1 MKNLEKASRMTFGT
15 RMETTAAWS
24 DVTAAWPGRAAA
36 LGVAVALV
44 LSARAD
50 VAPDF
55 GEVSVQKVPAGETA
69 AADTLVFGD
78 RAGFYKTGAGT
89 LAVEAGRIART
100 VDGRLTVLE
109 GAVAVTAGAAD
120 AFTAPPAVCAKAAFW
135 VDETSLVTTNGVAA
149 AEGEDAPV
157 YAARW
162 CDVRETDRAAPTR
175 LYAEPKW
182 FGNATYPATLDG
194 LDPVAATFD
203 GRAGVYFG
211 GASSGQYMGWKR
223 DGAAATLRNIY
234 HLFIVHAV
242 TNCVGHPVGWET
254 GNRGGPFLNT
264 VGQKTPAFDPA
275 RAMLVN
281 RGDVCIPQMSARF
294 FLDGEQVD
302 PRTTPQRAGWQLFAC
317 DYKDVLPT
325 ADNFY
330 RSGFLETLKGAQG
343 GDYLGEA
350 LVFTNQLQEAER
362 VAVERYLLAKWNLPQ
377 LKGPVPRVKGTEFA
391 LAAGT
396 AVTVDGAAGT
406 VTPPLSFAGAG
417 DVVKTGAGVLALG
430 PTDGLAF
437 TGDFTWEAGALR
449 LQGGRFPALA
459 VGSGET
465 YAFTSHMG
473 STGPS
478 AAGDA
483 ASGLTCAKTAGGAA
497 GEVATTGNGWL
508 RVHTVKPGVRR
519 LKVGIADAQRGSVLQ
534 LEGRVRATAAPT
546 GGDVEAVFPNPDIE
560 QPFAVVDTRFDL
572 TRISQG
578 ATLNGWT
585 SRAGQPR
592 FICTQ
597 APQTNG
603 VETWRAWFMTGD
615 PAPRGGTNLL
625 QLVQSE
631 AASTTVSVPTG
642 GVYEL
647 SFDAKSR
654 YDYTNTGHN
663 RGYPYPDQQPQIR
676 ILLGRTWDAAADVAT
691 LPVGCNQFN
700 RFRFRIAVEA
710 AGDWELGFKSADTG
724 WDACVFL
731 DNFRMVRVAEPAAEE
746 TFAIPNGCFDDLE
759 RPSSSEVTGV
769 NTYIHARYGT
779 LNVPRNWTLTVLP
792 GTPYA
797 AVVTN
802 GVVGAVSSGTI
813 IQKTGKMQVFP
824 FAEAARGA
832 AALGFVATGGVA
844 STTFTVPAGTWR
856 LRGLIQRL
864 ASYMD
869 MSPVNGDANMTEFPG
884 FRATLTRADGSTA
897 VLGEVKA
904 ETQRLVSTLWPEA
917 FTVAADEAVTLTLT
931 QTNAKAMGLVDELAL
946 ARDASAD
953 FGNLIAEPGFETMT
967 RWTGYAVPDLPPT
980 RYYGAYAMY
989 YADRPQYWGY
999 SAYEG
1004 ARRLRL
1010 QNRMGMRQ
1018 DITVPQAGR
1027 YRFTMHVRAR
1037 ADQNW
1042 YANNPVRVWLAQG
1055 AATNVLATTPTLYAR
1070 HWMEVS
1076 YLADIPAAGTW
1087 RLGIEGRGWLDDTAQ
1102 ASADLDV
1109 QIDAVSLVRCR
1120 DEQDDAP
1127 SLPRGLRIDVAKGAQ
1142 LLLDYPGVAVCGPV
1156 SYDGQVYVGTLDRTT
1171 HPAFI
1176 TGPGALRAIP
1186 AGTVLL
1192 VR

>member
-1 MKNLEKASRMTFGT
+1 MTARTRTGKA
-15 RMETTAAWS
+15 
-24 DVTAAWPGRAAA
+24 AAWPGMAVAV
-36 LGVAVALV
+36 LGMAVALG

-69 AADTLVFGD
+69 VADTLTFGD

-89 LAVEAGRIART
+89 LAVEAGRLART

-109 GAVAVTAGAAD
+109 GTVAVTAGAAAD
-120 AFTAPPAVCAKAAFW
+120 FTAPPAACAKAAFW
-135 VDETSLVTTNGVAA
+135 VDGTSLVTTNGVAA

-162 CDVRETDRAAPTR
+162 CDVRETDRDAPTR

-182 FGNATYPATLDG
+182 FGNDAYPATLDG

-203 GRAGVYFG
+203 GRAGVFFG
-211 GASSGQYMGWKR
+211 GASSGQYMGWKWN
-223 DGAAATLRNIY
+223 GAAAALTNVY

-242 TNCVGHPVGWET
+242 TNCVGHPVGWEA
-254 GNRGGPFLNT
+254 GGRKGPFLNT
-264 VGQKTPAFDPA
+264 IEKTTQAFNPG
-275 RAMLVN
+275 RALLVN
-281 RGDVCIPQMSARF
+281 RGDVCPAQMSARF

-317 DYKDVLPT
+317 DYKDVLPG

-330 RSGFLETLKGAQG
+330 RSGFTETLKGAQG
-343 GDYLGEA
+343 GDYLGEV

-377 LKGPVPRVKGTEFA
+377 LKGAVPRVKGTAFA

-396 AVTVDGAAGT
+396 AVTVDGEAGT
-406 VTPPLSFAGAG
+406 VTPPLSFTGAG

-430 PTDGLAF
+430 PADGLAF
-437 TGDFTWEAGALR
+437 TGAFAWEDGALR

-483 ASGLTCAKTAGGAA
+483 VSGLTCAKTAGGAV

-508 RVHTVKPGVRR
+508 RVHTVKSGVRR
-519 LKVGIADAQRGSVLQ
+519 LKVGIRDAQRGAVLQ

-560 QPFAVVDTRFDL
+560 QPFTVMDKTFDL

-578 ATLNGWT
+578 VTLNGWT
-585 SRAGQPR
+585 SRVGQPR

-597 APQTNG
+597 APQTKDG
-603 VETWRAWFMTGD
+603 QTWRAWFLTGD

-625 QLVQSE
+625 QLVQGD
-631 AASTTVSVPTG
+631 AASTKIFVPTG

-654 YDYTNTGHN
+654 YDYTNGGYN
-663 RGYPYPDQQPQIR
+663 KGYPYPDQQPQIR
-676 ILLGRTWDAAADVAT
+676 ILFGRTWDAATDVAT
-691 LPVGCNQFN
+691 LPVGCNLFN
-700 RFRFRIAVEA
+700 RFRFRIAVDA
-710 AGDWELGFKSADTG
+710 AGDWELGFKPTDTG

-759 RPSSSEVTGV
+759 RPSSSEVTTGA

-779 LNVPRNWTLTVLP
+779 MNVPRNWTLSVLP

-802 GVVGAVSSGTI
+802 GVVGAISSGTVI
-813 IQKTGKMQVFP
+813 RKAGTMQVFP

-856 LRGLIQRL
+856 LRGLVQRL
-864 ASYMD
+864 ASFMD
-869 MSPVNGDANMTEFPG
+869 MSPVNGDVNMTEVPG
-884 FRATLTRADGSTA
+884 FRATLTRADGSTT

-904 ETQRLVSTLWPEA
+904 ATQRLVSALWPEA
-917 FTVAADEAVTLTLT
+917 FTVASDEAVTLTLT

-946 ARDASAD
+946 ARDGSAD
-953 FGNLIAEPGFETMT
+953 FGNLIAEPGFETVT

-980 RYYGAYAMY
+980 RYYGAYAAY
-989 YADRPQYWGY
+989 YSDRPQHWGY

-1004 ARRLRL
+1004 TRRLRL

-1027 YRFTMHVRAR
+1027 YRFTMHVRSR
-1037 ADQNW
+1037 ADGNW
-1042 YANNPVRVWLAQG
+1042 FANNPVRVWLAQG
-1055 AATNVLATTPTLYAR
+1055 AVTNVLATTPALYAR

-1076 YLADIPAAGTW
+1076 YLVDIPAAGTW

-1102 ASADLDV
+1102 VSADLDTQV
-1109 QIDAVSLVRCR
+1109 DAVSLVRCR

-1142 LLLDYPGVAVCGPV
+1142 LLLDYPGVASCGPV

-1176 TGPGALRAIP
+1176 TGPGTLRAIP
-1186 AGTVLL
+1186 SGSVLI

>member
-1 MKNLEKASRMTFGT
+1 MKTGT
-15 RMETTAAWS
+15 RLAAWL
-24 DVTAAWPGRAAA
+24 GRAAA
-36 LGVAVALV
+36 LGMAAH
-44 LSARAD
+44 AA

-69 AADTLVFGD
+69 AAETLTFGD

-89 LAVEAGRIART
+89 LAIDAGRLART
-100 VDGRLTVLE
+100 TDGRLSVLE
-109 GAVAVTAGAAD
+109 GAVAVTAGAAAD
-120 AFTAPPAVCAKAAFW
+120 FAAPPAACAKAAFW
-135 VDETSLVTTNGVAA
+135 VNETSLVTTNGVPA
-149 AEGEDAPV
+149 AEGEEAPV

-182 FGNATYPATLDG
+182 FGSAALPARLDG
-194 LDPVAATFD
+194 LDPVAGTFD

-211 GASSGQYMGWKR
+211 GASSGQYMRWR
-223 DGAAATLRNIY
+223 QNGAETALNNIH

-254 GNRGGPFLNT
+254 VYRGGPFLNT
-264 VGQKTPAFDPA
+264 VETNTPAFNPSSPPP
-275 RAMLVN
+275 MLVN
-281 RGDVCIPQMSARF
+281 RGDVCGPQMSARF

-302 PRTTPQRAGWQLFAC
+302 PRTTRQKAGWQLFAC
-317 DYKDVLPT
+317 DYKDILPG

-330 RSGFLETLKGAQG
+330 RSGFGETLKGAQG
-343 GDYLGEA
+343 GDWLGEA

-362 VAVERYLLAKWNLPQ
+362 VAIERYLLAKWNLPQ
-377 LKGPVPRVKGTEFA
+377 LKGPVPRVKGTAFA

-396 AVTVDGAAGT
+396 SVSVAGEAGT
-406 VTPPLSFAGAG
+406 VTPPLAFTGAG
-417 DVVKTGAGVLALG
+417 DVAKTGEGVLALG
-430 PTDGLAF
+430 PSDGLAF
-437 TGDFTWEAGALR
+437 AGGFAWEAGALR
-449 LQGGRFPALA
+449 LQGGRLPALA

-473 STGPS
+473 SPAPS

-483 ASGLTCAKTAGGAA
+483 ASGLTCTKTAGGAA

-519 LKVGIADAQRGSVLQ
+519 LTVGIADAQRGAVLQ
-534 LEGRVRATAAPT
+534 LEGRVRRTAAPV
-546 GGDVEAVFPNPDIE
+546 GGDAEAIFPNPDME
-560 QPFAVVDTRFDL
+560 QPFAITSEQFDFA
-572 TRISQG
+572 TFQG
-578 ATLNGWT
+578 TTLNGWT
-585 SRAGQPR
+585 ARGASPR
-592 FICTQ
+592 FLCTQ
-597 APQTNG
+597 APQPNAATGKN
-603 VETWRAWFMTGD
+603 TWRQWFMSGD

-625 QLVQSE
+625 QLVQGD
-631 AASTTVSVPTG
+631 AASTRVFVPTG
-642 GVYEL
+642 GVWEL

-654 YDYTNTGHN
+654 YGYTNGGHN
-663 RGYPYPDQQPQIR
+663 RGYPYADQQPQIR
-676 ILLGRTWDAAADVAT
+676 ILLGRTWDAATDVAT
-691 LPVGCNQFN
+691 LPIGCAQFN
-700 RFRFRIAVEA
+700 RFRFRIAVPE
-710 AGDWELGFKSADTG
+710 AGDWELGFKPTDGG
-724 WDACVFL
+724 WDACIFL

-746 TFAIPNGCFDDLE
+746 TFEIPNGNFDDLE
-759 RPSSSEVTGV
+759 RPSSAEVTGAH
-769 NTYIHARYGT
+769 TYIHAHYGT
-779 LNVPRNWTLTVLP
+779 LNVPRNWTLSVLP
-792 GTPYA
+792 GSLYA

-802 GVVGAVSSGTI
+802 GVVGAITSGTVI
-813 IQKTGKMQVFP
+813 EKSIKMQVFP

-856 LRGLIQRL
+856 LRGLVQRL
-864 ASYMD
+864 ASYMN
-869 MSPVNGDANMTEFPG
+869 MSPVHPDKNLTLVPG

-897 VLGEVKA
+897 VLGEVQA
-904 ETQRLVSTLWPEA
+904 ATQRLAPALWPEA
-917 FTVAADEAVTLTLT
+917 FTVAADEPVTLTLT
-931 QTNAKAMGLVDELAL
+931 QTNVNAMGLVDELAFV
-946 ARDASAD
+946 RDETAD
-953 FGNLIAEPGFETMT
+953 FGNLIAEPGFETVT

-980 RYYGAYAMY
+980 RYWGAYAAY
-989 YADRPQYWGY
+989 YSDRPQHWGY
-999 SAYEG
+999 NAYEG
-1004 ARRLRL
+1004 ACRLRI

-1018 DITVPQAGR
+1018 DITVPRAGR

-1037 ADQNW
+1037 ADGNW

-1076 YLADIPAAGTW
+1076 YLVDIPTAGSW
-1087 RLGIEGRGWLDDTAQ
+1087 CLGIEGRGWMDDTAQ
-1102 ASADLDV
+1102 VSADLDA
-1109 QIDAVSLVRCR
+1109 QIDDVSLVRCR

-1142 LLLDYPGVAVCGPV
+1142 LLLDYPGVAACGPV
-1156 SYDGQVYVGTLDRTT
+1156 SYDGQVYVGMLDRTT

-1176 TGPGALRAIP
+1176 TGPGTLRAIP
-1186 AGTVLL
+1186 SGSVLL

>member
-1 MKNLEKASRMTFGT
+1 MKTGT
-15 RMETTAAWS
+15 RLAAWL
-24 DVTAAWPGRAAA
+24 GRAAA
-36 LGVAVALV
+36 LGMAAH
-44 LSARAD
+44 AA

-69 AADTLVFGD
+69 AAETLTFGD

-89 LAVEAGRIART
+89 LVLDAGRLART
-100 VDGRLTVLE
+100 TDGRLSVLE
-109 GAVAVTAGAAD
+109 GAVAVTAGAAAD
-120 AFTAPPAVCAKAAFW
+120 FAAPPAACAKAAFW
-135 VDETSLVTTNGVAA
+135 VNETSLVTTNGVPA
-149 AEGEDAPV
+149 AEGEEAPV

-162 CDVRETDRAAPTR
+162 CDVRETDRVAPTR

-182 FGNATYPATLDG
+182 FGSAALPARLDG
-194 LDPVAATFD
+194 LDPVAGTFD

-211 GASSGQYMGWKR
+211 GASSGQYMRWR
-223 DGAAATLRNIY
+223 QNGAETALNNIH

-254 GNRGGPFLNT
+254 VYRGGPFLNT
-264 VGQKTPAFDPA
+264 VETNTPAFNPSSPPP
-275 RAMLVN
+275 MLVN
-281 RGDVCIPQMSARF
+281 RGDVCGPQMSARF

-302 PRTTPQRAGWQLFAC
+302 PRTTRQKAGWQLFAC
-317 DYKDVLPT
+317 DYKDILPG

-330 RSGFLETLKGAQG
+330 RSGFGETLKGAQG
-343 GDYLGEA
+343 GDWLGEA

-362 VAVERYLLAKWNLPQ
+362 VAIERYLLAKWNLPQ
-377 LKGPVPRVKGTEFA
+377 LKGPVPRVKGTAFA

-396 AVTVDGAAGT
+396 SVSVAGEAGT
-406 VTPPLSFAGAG
+406 VTPPLAFTGAG
-417 DVVKTGAGVLALG
+417 DVAKTGEGVLALG
-430 PTDGLAF
+430 PSDGLAF
-437 TGDFTWEAGALR
+437 AGGFAWEAGALR
-449 LQGGRFPALA
+449 LQGGRLPALA
-459 VGSGET
+459 IGSGET

-473 STGPS
+473 SPAPS

-483 ASGLTCAKTAGGAA
+483 ASGLTCTKTEGGAA

-519 LKVGIADAQRGSVLQ
+519 LTVGIADAQRGAVLQ
-534 LEGRVRATAAPT
+534 LEGRVRRTAAPE
-546 GGDVEAVFPNPDIE
+546 GGDAEAIFPNPDME
-560 QPFAVVDTRFDL
+560 QPFAITSEPFDFAAF
-572 TRISQG
+572 QG
-578 ATLNGWT
+578 TTLNGWT
-585 SRAGQPR
+585 ARGATPR
-592 FICTQ
+592 FLCTQ
-597 APQTNG
+597 APQPNAATGKN
-603 VETWRAWFMTGD
+603 TWRQWFMSGD

-625 QLVQSE
+625 QLVQGD
-631 AASTTVSVPTG
+631 AASTRVFVPTG
-642 GVYEL
+642 GVWEL

-654 YDYTNTGHN
+654 YGYTNPGHN
-663 RGYPYPDQQPQIR
+663 RGYPYADQQPQIR
-676 ILLGRTWDAAADVAT
+676 ILLGRTWGAATDVAT
-691 LPVGCNQFN
+691 LPIGCAQFN
-700 RFRFRIAVEA
+700 RFRFRIAVPE
-710 AGDWELGFKSADTG
+710 AGDWELGFKPTDGG
-724 WDACVFL
+724 WDACIFL

-746 TFAIPNGCFDDLE
+746 TFAIPNGNFDDLE
-759 RPSSSEVTGV
+759 RPSSAEVTGAH
-769 NTYIHARYGT
+769 TYIHARYGT
-779 LNVPRNWTLTVLP
+779 LNVPRNWTLSVLP
-792 GTPYA
+792 GSLYA

-802 GVVGAVSSGTI
+802 GVVGAITSGTVI
-813 IQKTGKMQVFP
+813 EKSITMQVFP

-856 LRGLIQRL
+856 LRGLVQRL
-864 ASYMD
+864 ASYMN
-869 MSPVNGDANMTEFPG
+869 MSPVHPDKNLTLVPG

-897 VLGEVKA
+897 VLGEVQA
-904 ETQRLVSTLWPEA
+904 ATQRLAPALWPEA

-931 QTNAKAMGLVDELAL
+931 QTNVYAMGLVDELAL
-946 ARDASAD
+946 VRDETAD

-980 RYYGAYAMY
+980 RYHGAYAASY
-989 YADRPQYWGY
+989 SDRPQYWGY

-1004 ARRLRL
+1004 ARRLRI

-1018 DITVPQAGR
+1018 DITVPRAGR

-1037 ADQNW
+1037 ADGNW

-1076 YLADIPAAGTW
+1076 YLVDIPAAGAW
-1087 RLGIEGRGWLDDTAQ
+1087 CLGIEGRGWLDDTDQ
-1102 ASADLDV
+1102 VSADLDA
-1109 QIDAVSLVRCR
+1109 QIDDVSLVRCR

-1142 LLLDYPGVAVCGPV
+1142 LLLDYPGVAACGPV
-1156 SYDGQVYVGTLDRTT
+1156 SYDGQVYVGMLDRTT

-1176 TGPGALRAIP
+1176 TGPGTLRAIP
-1186 AGTVLL
+1186 SGSVLL